1 MTSKTRILLVL
12 LILAALPA
20 RGETRAGVAAEVEKF
35 ALEYLPWEPETR
47 VAVQSHPSD
56 DIRGFHAFQVE
67 RTGKYEKLNSKTIM
81 AVSADEKWIFTGS
94 VVKNGQSQ
102 ANTAPIQTDRDVSG
116 IADYFS
122 GLFHARARAAL
133 EPARDRAGLKG
144 VRVEI
149 ETGFFSQP
157 LHYFIEPDGS
167 AFFMGQL
174 WKLGENVAS
183 QRRALMDLS
192 HSPSRGVEAPKF
204 TVVEYADMECPFC
217 KKRGQ
222 QMDKLEEAYG
232 KKLQIR
238 RYYKYYPLWVA
249 HVWST
254 KAASAAVCLS
264 HLSPDLVFRFKQL
277 CYDNQ
282 EGLDLSKIDQLA
294 FDFVDSIGAPRKE
307 FLACYL
313 QESSLAEIRR
323 DMEEGG
329 LLGVNSTP
337 TYYINGVE
345 VYWLPDEV
353 MEEYLKSLLSGGKR
367 K

>member
-1 MTSKTRILLVL
+1 MTLKSPIVPLLL
-12 LILAALPA
+12 LLAALPV
-20 RGETRAGVAAEVEKF
+20 RGETRSGVAAEVEKF
-35 ALEYLPWEPETR
+35 AIEYLPWDPATK
-47 VAVQSHPSD
+47 VAVSPHPSD
-56 DIRGFHAFQVE
+56 DVRGFHAFQVE
-67 RTGKYEKLNSKTIM
+67 RTGKFEKLNSKSIM
-81 AVSADEKWIFTGS
+81 HVSADEKWIFTGS
-94 VVKNGQSQ
+94 VVKNSQ
-102 ANTAPIQTDRDVSG
+102 QQASTAPIQTDHDVSG

-122 GLFHARARAAL
+122 GLFHARARASL

-144 VRVEI
+144 VKVEI
-149 ETGFFSQP
+149 DTGFFSQP
-157 LHYFIEPDGS
+157 LHYYVQPDGS

-174 WKLGENVAS
+174 WKFGESVAT
-183 QRRALMDLS
+183 QRRALMELS
-192 HSPSRGVEAPKF
+192 HSPSRGAEPPKI
-204 TVVEYADMECPFC
+204 TMVEYADMECPFC

-222 QMDKLEEAYG
+222 QMDKLEETYG
-232 KKLQIR
+232 KKLQIK
-238 RYYKYYPLWVA
+238 RYYKYYPLWVS

-264 HLSPDLVFRFKQL
+264 KLSPDLVFRFKQL

-307 FLACYL
+307 FLSCYL
-313 QESSLAEIRR
+313 QEGSLSEIRR

-345 VYWLPDEV
+345 IYWLPDEV
-353 MEEYLKSLLSGGKR
+353 MEEYLKFLLSGGKR